1 MRGRD
6 ADRPRLFT
14 RGFWAMMALAA
25 LSFLAAAAVVA
36 FVPHHLAGRAGVMP
50 AHVAPLA
57 AGARGGKRAAP
68 DPSLG
73 PP

>member
-1 MRGRD
+1 MTARNP
-6 ADRPRLFT
+6 DRLRLFT
-14 RGFWAMMALAA
+14 RGFWAMMALAT

-36 FVPHHLAGRAGVMP
+36 FGSRHLAVTPRSPAG
-50 AHVAPLA
+50 AAPLA
-57 AGARGGKRAAP
+57 AEARGAKTAPP